1 MCINRWVWWWT
12 SVWKNVQWQR
22 LQCVSEC
29 VLAVGLGKKWQ
40 GEQCAHSVCGKTHKS
55 RPWWG
60 GIHRCRKN
68 QQSGFC
74 FCGLE
79 CWALAKTIFFVHL
92 CFSTQIWWVYWQPLW
107 QNTWDLKHWRG
118 LKENRCFRI
127 CYSVGISVIRQFT
140 IVSLSWEREKRV
152 FPPSSLWSHVQL
164 PSKWS
169 GTVGEGECGA
179 YSSMDR
185 EYAHGSE
192 IMILP
197 RANLQ
202 DNINQLSIHLC
213 IAIFSFLI
221 M

>member
-1 MCINRWVWWWT
+1 MRWNPSLSQKPAEWILLLWT
-12 SVWKNVQWQR
+12 RVLSISKNN
-22 LQCVSEC
+22 LQ
-29 VLAVGLGKKWQ
+29 K
-40 GEQCAHSVCGKTHKS
+40 
-55 RPWWG
+55 P
-60 GIHRCRKN
+60 I
-68 QQSGFC
+68 
-74 FCGLE
+74 
-79 CWALAKTIFFVHL
+79 VHL

-202 DNINQLSIHLC
+202 DNIYQLSIHLC